1 MGIACEQGQCRA
13 ERATLTLILTT
24 HTPAISPAEA
34 SLGLRRAGG
43 GGWEGRALARSLSA
57 ACARSARQT
66 LQFQTVAHQP
76 TTTDCQPT
84 LNNGIQV
91 FVTGKLAVHLAPAP
105 LLLPLQPPT
114 PTLTLRYP
122 ALPAPRP
129 APSTCGRSSFGRR
142 LAPRR
147 QRRHTRLAS
156 QIPGTR
162 AAPRL
167 RSAASASCAAQVDNS
182 PNPLM
187 FSQARTHA
195 TPPGHRR

>member
-1 MGIACEQGQCRA
+1 MGC
-13 ERATLTLILTT
+13 TT
-24 HTPAISPAEA
+24 Q
-34 SLGLRRAGG
+34 
-43 GGWEGRALARSLSA
+43 GRALARSLSA

-91 FVTGKLAVHLAPAP
+91 FVTGKLAVP

-142 LAPRR
+142 PAPRR
-147 QRRHTRLAS
+147 QRRQTRRAS

-187 FSQARTHA
+187 FSQARSHA